1 MRSQSGNH
9 SENPSSSRPRK
20 PKLHRSLQ
28 ARHLRM
34 IAIGGSIGTGLFVAT
49 GASISQAG
57 PGGAILSYMVIGLM
71 VYFLMTS
78 LGEMAAFM
86 PVSGSFAA
94 YGAKFVDE
102 GFGFAIGWNYWYSW
116 AVTIAVELVA
126 AQLVMGY
133 WFPHV
138 PGIWWSALFLAVV
151 FSFNAL
157 SVRGFGEA
165 EYWFALIKV
174 LTVLAF
180 IAIGLL
186 MIFGILHGGP
196 SNGWENFTIKDAPFA
211 GGWSAMLGV
220 AMIAGFSFQGTEM
233 IGVAAGEAENPGST
247 IPRAVKQIF
256 WRILLFYV
264 LAIFVI
270 GVLVPYTDPNLLKSD
285 VTDIG
290 VSPFTLVFRRAGL
303 AFAAGVMNAVILSA
317 VLSAGNSGMYASTRM
332 LYNLAMEGRAP
343 RLFAKLS
350 PGGVPRNALYATTAV
365 GALCFLSSLYGDK
378 TMYLWLLN
386 LSGMAGFITW
396 LGIAVSHYRFRKGF
410 LKQGYRLE
418 QLPYR
423 AKWFPFGPILA
434 AVLCTVVTL
443 GQNYQAFLA
452 NKIDWVDVA
461 ATYIGL
467 PLFLVVWLGYSIV
480 RKCRRV
486 RYEDMEIAPWIERQM
501 AASTETSSSAGYPA
515 SIASQVN
522 QVKAASD
529 V

>member
-1 MRSQSGNH
+1 MRSQPDNH
-9 SENPSSSRPRK
+9 SPGTSGSRSGEPI
-20 PKLHRSLQ
+20 LHRGLQ

-49 GASISQAG
+49 GTSISQAG
-57 PGGAILSYMVIGLM
+57 PGGAMLAYMVIGLM

-126 AQLVMGY
+126 AQLVMHY
-133 WFPHV
+133 WFPKV
-138 PGIWWSALFLAVV
+138 PGVWWSALFLTLIFAL
-151 FSFNAL
+151 NAL

-165 EYWFALIKV
+165 EYWFSLVKV
-174 LTVLAF
+174 LTVIAF
-180 IAIGLL
+180 IAVGVL
-186 MIFGILHGGP
+186 MIFGIMQGGP
-196 SNGWENFTIKDAPFA
+196 SNGFENFTIKDAPFV
-211 GGWSAMLGV
+211 GGWASMLGV

-233 IGVAAGEAENPGST
+233 IGVAAGEAENPSTT

-270 GVLVPYTDPNLLKSD
+270 GMIIPYTDPSLLKSD

-290 VSPFTLVFRRAGL
+290 VSPFTLVFRHAGL
-303 AFAAGVMNAVILSA
+303 AFAAGVMNAVILTA

-332 LYNLAMEGRAP
+332 LYNLAVEGRAP
-343 RLFAKLS
+343 KLFAKVS
-350 PGGVPRNALYATTAV
+350 AGGVPLNALFATTAV
-365 GALCFLSSLYGDK
+365 GALCFLTSLYGDQ

-396 LGIAVSHYRFRKGF
+396 LGIAISHYRFRKGF

-423 AKWFPFGPILA
+423 AKLFPFGPILA
-434 AVLCTVVTL
+434 AVLCTLVTV
-443 GQNYQAFLA
+443 GQDYQAFLA
-452 NKIDWVDVA
+452 NKIDWAGVS

-467 PLFLVVWLGYSIV
+467 PLFLAVWFGYAIV
-480 RKCRRV
+480 RKSRLV
-486 RYEDMEIAPWIERQM
+486 RYEDMEFAPWVERYAKSQLET
-501 AASTETSSSAGYPA
+501 ASSESRSGYMSAQAKVAPEA
-515 SIASQVN
+515 
-522 QVKAASD
+522 
-529 V
+529 